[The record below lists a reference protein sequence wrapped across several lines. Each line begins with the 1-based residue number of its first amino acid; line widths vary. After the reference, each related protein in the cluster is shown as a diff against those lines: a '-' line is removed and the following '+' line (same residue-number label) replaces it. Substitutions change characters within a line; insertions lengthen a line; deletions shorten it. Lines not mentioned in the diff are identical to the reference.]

1 MSNNSPHPND
11 RRKSTDMRS
20 FFKPTPVAVKDGTG
34 MTSQQELD
42 SRLEERSESFK
53 KDAGSAKAL
62 KLSKAKVE
70 AEAWESD
77 PWRDNH
83 FKGMREEMHRR
94 EASRRERQRTTEAD
108 EGAVCEVSEGNLI
121 LLRAEPNPEASRPVQ
136 KKQSSLS
143 AAAEV
148 NVTRNHKKWNPKTRL
163 SVN

>member
-53 KDAGSAKAL
+53 KDAGSAKAME
-62 KLSKAKVE
+62 LSKAKAE

-83 FKGMREEMHRR
+83 FKGMRVEMQRR
-94 EASRRERQRTTEAD
+94 
-108 EGAVCEVSEGNLI
+108 
-121 LLRAEPNPEASRPVQ
+121 
-136 KKQSSLS
+136 
-143 AAAEV
+143 
-148 NVTRNHKKWNPKTRL
+148 
-163 SVN
+163 

>member
-1 MSNNSPHPND
+1 
-11 RRKSTDMRS
+11 
-20 FFKPTPVAVKDGTG
+20 
-34 MTSQQELD
+34 MTSQQKLD

-94 EASRRERQRTTEAD
+94 EASQRERQRTTEAD
-108 EGAVCEVSEGNLI
+108 EGAVCEVSES
-121 LLRAEPNPEASRPVQ
+121 SRLPRTVSRLPQ
-136 KKQSSLS
+136 T
-143 AAAEV
+143 V
-148 NVTRNHKKWNPKTRL
+148 RNEKTI
-163 SVN
+163 